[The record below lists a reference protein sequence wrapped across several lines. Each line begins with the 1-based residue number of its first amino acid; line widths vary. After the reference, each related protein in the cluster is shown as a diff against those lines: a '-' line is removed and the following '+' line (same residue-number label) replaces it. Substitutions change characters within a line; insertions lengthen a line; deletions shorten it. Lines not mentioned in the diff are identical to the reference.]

1 MAEFVAGDVVVTRF
15 PFSDLTSYKHRPALV
30 LAIGDYDDVI
40 LCQITSFGDGE
51 LKTISLTTTSFI
63 SGGLPVDSY
72 IRPDKIFTADSSLI
86 QRKVGSLNAK
96 CLDDVRMQLRTLF
109 GL

>member
-1 MAEFVAGDVVVTRF
+1 MAELVVGDVVVTRF

-30 LAIGDYDDVI
+30 LAKGDYDDI
-40 LCQITSFGDGE
+40 LLCQITSFGDGE
-51 LKTISLTTTSFI
+51 LKTIALTDASFT

-72 IRPDKIFTADSSLI
+72 IRPDKIYTADSSLI
-86 QRKVGSLNAK
+86 QRKVGSLNTK
-96 CLDDVRMQLRTLF
+96 SLNKVKQHLRELF